1 MELELPKWKYK
12 IWNSTENYGIQK
24 PTFQILVQCLSSK
37 IWKLNFQKL
46 NGAKNSEISSATRW
60 QVQHFNIAN
69 LRFFIFI
76 SSLTRSLGIGMVV
89 DIMVPSHSVIRS
101 HKAADFFVIFG
112 NFDNPATWCWKDE
125 S

>member
-1 MELELPKWKYK
+1 VPALQNLKK
-12 IWNSTENYGIQK
+12 SRR
-24 PTFQILVQCLSSK
+24 VS
-37 IWKLNFQKL
+37 
-46 NGAKNSEISSATRW
+46 
-60 QVQHFNIAN
+60 IA
-69 LRFFIFI
+69 
-76 SSLTRSLGIGMVV
+76 GGDMVV